1 MINTEIRLTGD
12 DAREFYSQMITVDS
26 SAIASR
32 DAFLSDVNCYL
43 DEQDVLTIDISDLS
57 IDSSIF
63 EKI

>member
-1 MINTEIRLTGD
+1 MIDTEIILAGE
-12 DAREFYSQMITVDS
+12 DARKFYSQMISVDKAS
-26 SAIASR
+26 IASR
-32 DAFLSDVNCYL
+32 DGFLSDANCYL

>member
-1 MINTEIRLTGD
+1 MINTEIKLAGE
-12 DAREFYSQMITVDS
+12 DARKFYSQMITVDS

-43 DEQDVLTIDISDLS
+43 DEQDVLTIDISDL
-57 IDSSIF
+57 DVDLNAF